1 MLHRANIAALNNVM
15 ALGSQVPP
23 SNTPIRI
30 DLPPMLDENEDQG
43 DFDDEEGPLNPEEMR
58 QRAER
63 TL

>member
-30 DLPPMLDENEDQG
+30 DLPPMLDENED
-43 DFDDEEGPLNPEEMR
+43 
-58 QRAER
+58 
-63 TL
+63 